1 MFSDREEDVIFHA
14 DIAHNKNSGVS
25 LVYCVRCGAKNPD
38 DAAVCAQCGKPLMG
52 VERGRTRHEAEM
64 CFGMPSHWGSVLV
77 GLFIIMIGLSI
88 LFRSWLGLQDVWPLV
103 LIFVGIAILLG
114 GFYRYS
120 RR

>member
-1 MFSDREEDVIFHA
+1 MRTSLMIRRI
-14 DIAHNKNSGVS
+14 GVG

-52 VERGRTRHEAEM
+52 IERGRTRHEGEM
-64 CFGMPSHWGSVLV
+64 CFGMPHHWGSILV
-77 GLFIIMIGLSI
+77 GLFIIVLGLSI
-88 LFRSWLGLQDVWPLV
+88 LFQNWVAFQYFWPLV
-103 LIFVGIAILLG
+103 LIFIGIAVLLG